1 MNITGLEFRF
11 IMILPLW
18 IIAHMSSGHVLSYDV
33 KIDLFCSKVSLTWP
47 QLSCNLQSSHYWQL
61 KTMFLFVCFYFF
73 YSTQALPPHSGQ
85 LLHKC
90 SFHCYRLQL
99 APWAAW
105 AHSPGMLLHCQ
116 CFSWLSLASKIV
128 AARPLVGCKHFWND
142 MMPHGVIQGTA
153 QYALC
158 GL

>member
-1 MNITGLEFRF
+1 MNITGLEFKF
-11 IMILPLW
+11 IMILPLR

-47 QLSCNLQSSHYWQL
+47 LLRLQLSCNLQNIHYWQL
-61 KTMFLFVCFYFF
+61 KTLYLFVCFYFLL
-73 YSTQALPPHSGQ
+73 YPGTLPPHLGQ

-90 SFHCYRLQL
+90 SFQCYRLQL

-128 AARPLVGCKHFWND
+128 GARPGVSPMQVLVSFPDRFPYK
-142 MMPHGVIQGTA
+142 PYV
-153 QYALC
+153 
-158 GL
+158 

>member
-1 MNITGLEFRF
+1 ML
-11 IMILPLW
+11 LL
-18 IIAHMSSGHVLSYDV
+18 
-33 KIDLFCSKVSLTWP
+33 
-47 QLSCNLQSSHYWQL
+47 QLSCNLQNSHYWQL

-73 YSTQALPPHSGQ
+73 YSTQALLPHPGQ

-128 AARPLVGCKHFWND
+128 GARPGVSPMQVLVTFPDRSSSKKVLATGWRCTTGHPRAFFECQNCQKGKTIESF
-142 MMPHGVIQGTA
+142 IKSTA
-153 QYALC
+153 RVFMY
-158 GL
+158 